1 MYLTSILAI
10 AITVAGGT
18 AHQEKEAI
26 APIRVDPDLI
36 ANQDKNFETI
46 ASIET
51 IGHVHMTEDK
61 TQTPETEKNHLINNK
76 RTIDTYLGVTHLPEI
91 IAIAKTICQI
101 EEDSNTKKDQT
112 VEITHFT
119 QKHMLSI

>member
-1 MYLTSILAI
+1 MSILAI
-10 AITVAGGT
+10 AITVVEEIV
-18 AHQEKEAI
+18 HQEKEVI

-36 ANQDKNFETI
+36 ANQDKNIRTI

-51 IGHVHMTEDK
+51 IGHVHMMEDK
-61 TQTPETEKNHLINNK
+61 TQTPETEKIHLINNK
-76 RTIDTYLGVTHLPEI
+76 RTIDTDLGVTHLPEI
-91 IAIAKTICQI
+91 IATAKTICQI

>member
-1 MYLTSILAI
+1 MIAI
-10 AITVAGGT
+10 AVAGGI

-26 APIRVDPDLI
+26 VPIKVDPDLI
-36 ANQDKNFETI
+36 ANQDKNIETI
-46 ASIET
+46 TSIET
-51 IGHVHMTEDK
+51 IGHVHMMEDK
-61 TQTPETEKNHLINNK
+61 PQTPETEKIHLINNK
-76 RTIDTYLGVTHLPEI
+76 RTIDKDLGVTHLPEI
-91 IAIAKTICQI
+91 IATAKTICQI

>member
-1 MYLTSILAI
+1 MSILVIAI
-10 AITVAGGT
+10 AVAGGI

-26 APIRVDPDLI
+26 APIRVDKDLI
-36 ANQDKNFETI
+36 ENQDKNIKTI

-51 IGHVHMTEDK
+51 IGHIHMMEDK

-76 RTIDTYLGVTHLPEI
+76 RTIDTDLGVTHLPEI
-91 IAIAKTICQI
+91 IATTRTICQI
-101 EEDSNTKKDQT
+101 EEDSNTKRYQI